1 MNLILFGPPGA
12 GKGTQAQFL
21 VERFGIPQISTGD
34 ILRAAVKAQTPL
46 GLEAKKIMDSG
57 GLVSDDVVLGIVSD
71 RLAQSDCLRGFVL
84 DGFPRTIPQADSLDG
99 ILSEVDK
106 KIDYVISLDV
116 DNYKI
121 IERLSGRR
129 ACAGCGKVFHLI
141 NDPPLKAGICD
152 LCGGSL
158 VQRADDHE
166 ETIVN
171 RLNIY
176 DKQTAPLKAYY
187 RSSGLLRSV
196 DGCASIPKVQQQIID
211 VLEGHSGDHP

>member
-12 GKGTQAQFL
+12 GKGTQAQFI

-57 GLVSDDVVLGIVSD
+57 GLVSDEVVLGIVRD

-84 DGFPRTIPQADSLDG
+84 DGFPRTILQADSLDS
-99 ILSEVDK
+99 ILSEVGK
-106 KIDYVISLDV
+106 KIELVISLEV
-116 DNYKI
+116 DACKI
-121 IERLSGRR
+121 INRLSGRR
-129 ACAGCGKVFHLI
+129 TCANCGKGFHLI
-141 NDPPLKAGICD
+141 SDPPTESGICD

-158 VQRADDHE
+158 LQRVDDQE
-166 ETIVN
+166 ETVVN

-176 DKQTAPLKAYY
+176 EEQTAPLKAYY
-187 RSSGLLRSV
+187 LANGLLRSV
-196 DGCASIPKVQQQIID
+196 DGCASIHAVQQQIID
-211 VLEGHSGDHP
+211 ILKGCSGDHP